1 MPAFD
6 LDTALSA
13 ALGMGASDLHVKV
26 PAVPRVRVDG
36 ELIDLHGFEA
46 VTPQDTQLMR
56 DRLLT
61 SQVKQDDFERNG
73 SADISYF
80 TNESRFRVAVF
91 SQRGSTSFVFRAIP
105 EAPEWS
111 TLGLPDVIMTWA
123 DEKRGLVV
131 VTGPT
136 GSGKSTTCAAIV
148 DTVNSRHNSHI
159 LTIEDPIEFLHAD
172 KQALVCQREIGTDAP
187 SYQEALRAALRQ
199 DPDVILVGE
208 VRDEETAMTALHAA
222 ETGHL
227 VLCTMHTLD
236 AAETIQ
242 RFVGLF
248 SAARASQARAMLSTT
263 LVGISSQRLMPAP
276 GGGRVLN
283 TEILVNTSRI
293 RDLIADESGG
303 GDLAGVIADGEF
315 YGMRS
320 FDQDLLGHVQGGR
333 ISRETALQYSSDP
346 HDLKLSMQAAGMESF
361 GSRERADETPL
372 MPESDYAA

>member
-6 LDTALSA
+6 LDSALRA
-13 ALGMGASDLHVKV
+13 ALEMGASDLHVKV

-36 ELIDLHGFEA
+36 ELIDLPGFA
-46 VTPQDTQLMR
+46 PVTPMDTQLMR
-56 DRLLT
+56 DRILT

-73 SADISYF
+73 SADLSYF
-80 TNESRFRVAVF
+80 IPESRFRVAVF
-91 SQRGSTSFVFRAIP
+91 SQRGSSSFVFRAIP
-105 EAPEWS
+105 AAPEWS

-148 DTVNSRHNSHI
+148 DTVNSRHRSHI
-159 LTIEDPIEFLHAD
+159 LTIEDPIEFLHDD
-172 KQALVCQREIGTDAP
+172 KRALVCQREIGTDAP

-248 SAARASQARAMLSTT
+248 SEARASLARSMLATT

-293 RDLIADESGG
+293 RDLVADEAGG
-303 GDLAGVIADGEF
+303 GDLAGVIAAGEF
-315 YGMRS
+315 YGMRT
-320 FDQDLLGHVQGGR
+320 FDQDLLEHVQAGR
-333 ISRETALQYSSDP
+333 IDREVALQYSTDP

-361 GSRERADETPL
+361 GSRERAEELPAPET
-372 MPESDYAA
+372 DYAA